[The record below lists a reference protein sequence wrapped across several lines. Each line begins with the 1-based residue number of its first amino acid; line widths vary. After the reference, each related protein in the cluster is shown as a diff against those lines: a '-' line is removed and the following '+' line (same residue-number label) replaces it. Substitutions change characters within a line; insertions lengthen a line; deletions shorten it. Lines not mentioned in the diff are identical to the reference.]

1 MYRKLLGLVAVLL
14 FVVSI
19 CGCGNQETPSSG
31 EGSAATVKSQDTT
44 TNAASE
50 QVTTDQVS
58 SEATGDGDAYH
69 VTWEDMADVN
79 VIFCSMGPAGT
90 GVQAV
95 ADEINKITEE
105 NNIHVN
111 LTQMDIG
118 SYEQQI
124 SLILSSSEPVDL
136 LITLPGGPCSFSTM
150 GAQGQLRDI
159 TDLMSEYAPKTLA
172 GIGDFMRGTTL
183 NGKIYGVTCFKNF
196 VGGIYIHMRTDVLTD
211 LGLLE
216 KAENMTTL
224 TEYEEIL
231 EAVKNSEKW
240 NNLSGVGCKIAALQ
254 NAYLDADEFAKC
266 TYCDNLGDTQFLV
279 AVDPS
284 GQDKTVRL
292 NYETEAYK
300 KTVDRFKSWYDKGY
314 MYKDIGITQE
324 GPSELV
330 KSNVIF
336 SYIVQGEKGPGTSA
350 SCGMPMTSVKIMDLP
365 ISTGSITKFT
375 WAVPS
380 TAKSPE
386 AAVTFLEMMF
396 TDSKIANLMAWG
408 IEGVDYALDDQGIA
422 HYIEG
427 NENPAYHG
435 ADYLTVNKFIVAP
448 WEGSPADLGKQ
459 DAEIMEHAILTP
471 YLGFMCNTSDISTQ
485 TSMVSNIV
493 VEYDSQVGTGMA
505 DDAIYNEFIEKLKSS
520 GAEDIVAQY
529 QLQLDQWMTEYGDGN
544 GR

>member
-1 MYRKLLGLVAVLL
+1 MFKKLLCFAAAFLL
-14 FVVSI
+14 AMNMS
-19 CGCGNQETPSSG
+19 GCGNQETQTTGERQSLSGQQDKQTESASGQTSETPAQSSAESG
-31 EGSAATVKSQDTT
+31 
-44 TNAASE
+44 
-50 QVTTDQVS
+50 
-58 SEATGDGDAYH
+58 AYN

-79 VIFCSMGPAGT
+79 IIYCSMGPAGT

-105 NNIHVN
+105 YNIHVN

-118 SYEQQI
+118 SYEQQVSLMI
-124 SLILSSSEPVDL
+124 SSNEPVDL
-136 LITLPGGPCSFSTM
+136 LVTLPGGPCSFSTM

-159 TDLMSEYAPKTLA
+159 TDLMETYAPKTLA
-172 GIGDFMRGTTL
+172 GIGDFMKGTML
-183 NGKIYGVTCFKNF
+183 EDKIYGVTCYKNF
-196 VGGIYIHMRTDVLTD
+196 AGCIYIHMRTDVLED

-216 KAENMTTL
+216 KAQNMTTL

-240 NNLSGVGCKIAALQ
+240 NQLSGIGCKISALQ
-254 NAYLDADEFAKC
+254 GAYLDADAFAQC
-266 TYCDNLGDTQFLV
+266 TYSDNLGDTQFLV
-279 AVDPS
+279 AADP
-284 GQDKTVRL
+284 GGDDLTVKL

-300 KTVDRFKSWYDKGY
+300 KTYDRFKSWNTKGY
-314 MYKDIGITQE
+314 MYKDMGISAE

-336 SYIVQGEKGPGTSA
+336 SYIVQSESGPTANASTSA
-350 SCGMPMTSVKIMDLP
+350 SCGMPMTSVKVMDLP
-365 ISTGSITKFT
+365 ISTGSITKFV

-380 TAKSPE
+380 TAKAPE
-386 AAVTFLEMMF
+386 AAVTFLEMMYS
-396 TDSKIANLMAWG
+396 DSRIANLMAWG
-408 IEGVDYALDDQGIA
+408 IEDIDYELDEQGVA

-448 WEGSPADLGKQ
+448 WEGSPADLNTQ
-459 DAEIMEHAILTP
+459 EAAIMDNAILTP
-471 YLGFMCNTSDISTQ
+471 YLGFMCDTSEISTQ

-493 VEYDSQVGTGMA
+493 NEYDSQVGTGMA
-505 DDAIYNEFIEKLKSS
+505 DEAVYDEFIAKLKSS

-529 QLQLDQWMTEYGDGN
+529 QTQLDQWMAE
-544 GR
+544 